1 LLSDSGDRLER
12 RSAVDAI
19 LPLRRVV
26 SNRAIS
32 VKTMRR
38 ATTAHILGR
47 PPSNE
52 PRTPG
57 RELVRL
63 VPRLASRR
71 IVRAPRR
78 ARAVRFLS
86 AGTAATAG
94 KLLMELER

>member
-1 LLSDSGDRLER
+1 MGRCFQIQGIGSNEGA
-12 RSAVDAI
+12 RST
-19 LPLRRVV
+19 RSYRCG
-26 SNRAIS
+26 
-32 VKTMRR
+32 R

-94 KLLMELER
+94 